1 MRRAV
6 RRLLFVL
13 RTIQSP
19 SHTDPAH
26 FRRSGKIG
34 DFGLSNK
41 AASIMK
47 ARFDDGEPDIS
58 PLWFVRR
65 RRGASPRA
73 KPYSHPSPRR
83 ASPEALRGEP
93 QTVHS
98 DVYSFTTVLW
108 ECLARRLPFAPS
120 GVASAPV
127 PACWDVLAAVLDGD
141 RPDIGQIT
149 WSDGLEADGSAVA
162 LANLMR
168 EGWSADASRRPTL
181 LRILTT
187 IERVLEAHPP
197 ALPVAVD
204 DASSLIAGEARERR
218 SYEIEFEELHMDKE
232 VARGANGAVHIA
244 RWRSTTVAV
253 KVLLR
258 GATTEKDINE
268 YVSRRANRD
277 TLSHGPTSHF
287 FRALYPQLPE
297 GARPYLDPATPVRRR
312 APRRVHDA
320 AQPVHRA

>member
-1 MRRAV
+1 M
-6 RRLLFVL
+6 FVS

-58 PLWFVRR
+58 PLWCAPSMPR
-65 RRGASPRA
+65 RA
-73 KPYSHPSPRR
+73 KSSPTRITSSQSRR

-120 GVASAPV
+120 GVTSAPV
-127 PACWDVLAAVLDGD
+127 AACWDVLAAVLDGD

-181 LRILTT
+181 LRFLTT

-218 SYEIEFEELHMDKE
+218 PYEIEFEELRMKKE
-232 VARGANGAVHIA
+232 VARGA
-244 RWRSTTVAV
+244 
-253 KVLLR
+253 
-258 GATTEKDINE
+258 
-268 YVSRRANRD
+268 
-277 TLSHGPTSHF
+277 
-287 FRALYPQLPE
+287 
-297 GARPYLDPATPVRRR
+297 
-312 APRRVHDA
+312 
-320 AQPVHRA
+320 

>member
-1 MRRAV
+1 
-6 RRLLFVL
+6 
-13 RTIQSP
+13 
-19 SHTDPAH
+19 
-26 FRRSGKIG
+26 
-34 DFGLSNK
+34 
-41 AASIMK
+41 
-47 ARFDDGEPDIS
+47 
-58 PLWFVRR
+58 
-65 RRGASPRA
+65 
-73 KPYSHPSPRR
+73 
-83 ASPEALRGEP
+83 
-93 QTVHS
+93 
-98 DVYSFTTVLW
+98 
-108 ECLARRLPFAPS
+108 
-120 GVASAPV
+120 
-127 PACWDVLAAVLDGD
+127 LDGD

-149 WSDGLEADGSAVA
+149 WSSGLEADGSAVA

-181 LRILTT
+181 LRILTA

-218 SYEIEFEELHMDKE
+218 PYEIEFEELHMDKE

-277 TLSHGPTSHF
+277 TLSHGPTSRF